1 MDLTVTCLILL
12 RKTPKLAR
20 VINSCYNSGTVN
32 KTEKMMEKVLYT
44 SLIFERSFLVPV
56 DALPTYKKRDAALL
70 ALKDLG
76 GIHAPHT
83 KEVTKLRQTMLNAKR
98 KIEREGWFCVPV

>member
-1 MDLTVTCLILL
+1 M
-12 RKTPKLAR
+12 
-20 VINSCYNSGTVN
+20 VN
-32 KTEKMMEKVLYT
+32 KTEQMMEKVLYT
-44 SLIFERSFLVPV
+44 SPMFNKVFLIPT
-56 DALPTYKKRDAALL
+56 DAVKTYKKRDAALL